1 MRLAIN
7 ATSLRQPLTG
17 LGNYTYNLLNVFYKS
32 QDITSIDLFYGSS
45 WSRNLTIMNESRF
58 EKLRSFVRDRVPGS
72 YNFMRFLMQ
81 SAFDKKI
88 NQNDLYHEPNFL
100 SFKSEIPAVISVHDL
115 SWIRYPEFHPKSRVL
130 AMNKF
135 FARGLK
141 DAQRIIVDSGY
152 IKNEIIDLL
161 GYSIDKIDVIPL
173 GFSSHFIPRKRDE
186 ISGVLNQFG
195 LKYQDY
201 FLLVG
206 TIEPRKNII
215 TALNAFLKL
224 PRRIR
229 QKTPLVIVGVK
240 GWLSDG
246 FLDSFQPLIRGG
258 EVIILGYL
266 NFEDLVFM
274 YAGAKA
280 LIFPS
285 VYEGFGLPPLEAMAC
300 GIPVIASNTSS
311 VPEVVGE
318 AGILIDPFDAD
329 MFAEAMMNLADD
341 ISFREML
348 AEKSLTRSQ
357 LFSWDSCAEKTIST
371 YKKVLHN

>member
-1 MRLAIN
+1 
-7 ATSLRQPLTG
+7 
-17 LGNYTYNLLNVFYKS
+17 
-32 QDITSIDLFYGSS
+32 
-45 WSRNLTIMNESRF
+45 
-58 EKLRSFVRDRVPGS
+58 
-72 YNFMRFLMQ
+72 MRFLMQ

-100 SFKSEIPAVISVHDL
+100 SFKSEIPTVITVHDL

-224 PRRIR
+224 PRKIR
-229 QKTPLVIVGVK
+229 KKTPLVIVGVN
-240 GWLSDG
+240 GWLFDG
-246 FLDSFQPLIRGG
+246 FLDNFQPLIRND

-274 YAGAKA
+274 YSGAKA

-285 VYEGFGLPPLEAMAC
+285 IYEGFGLPPLEAMAS
-300 GIPVIASNTSS
+300 GVPVIASNVSS
-311 VPEVVGE
+311 IPEVVGE
-318 AGILIDPFDAD
+318 AGILIDPFDVD
-329 MFAEAMMNLADD
+329 MFAEAMKNLADD
-341 ISFREML
+341 MSFRDML
-348 AEKSLTRSQ
+348 AEKSLARSQ
-357 LFSWDSCAEKTIST
+357 LFSWDNCAEKTIST
-371 YKKVLHN
+371 YKKILYN

>member
-7 ATSLRQPLTG
+7 VTSLRRPLTG
-17 LGNYTYNLLNVFYKS
+17 LGNYTYNLLNAFFKS
-32 QDITSIDLFYGSS
+32 QEITSIGLFYGSS
-45 WSRNLTIMNESRF
+45 WSSDLTIMDESRF

-88 NQNDLYHEPNFL
+88 NKNDLYHEPNFL
-100 SFKSEIPAVISVHDL
+100 SFESEIPTIITVHDL
-115 SWIRYPEFHPKSRVL
+115 SWIRYPEYHPKSRVL

-152 IKNEIIDLL
+152 IKNEIVDLL
-161 GYSIDKIDVIPL
+161 GYSADKIDVIPL
-173 GFSSHFIPRKRDE
+173 GFSSHFKPRKRDE

-224 PRRIR
+224 PRKIR
-229 QKTPLVIVGVK
+229 QKTPLVLVGVK

-246 FLDSFQPLIRGG
+246 FLDSFQPLIRAG

-274 YAGAKA
+274 YAGAKT

-318 AGILIDPFDAD
+318 AGILIDPFDVD

-341 ISFREML
+341 MSFRDML